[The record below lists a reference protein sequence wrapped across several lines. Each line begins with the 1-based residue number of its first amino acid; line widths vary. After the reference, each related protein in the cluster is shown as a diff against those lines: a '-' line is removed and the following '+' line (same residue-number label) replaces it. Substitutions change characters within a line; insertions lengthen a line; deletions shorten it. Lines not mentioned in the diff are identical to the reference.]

1 MIHSEDSDEQHAG
14 LRSLQTLSVFA
25 VRWRIASPEGSRVL
39 HIGDS
44 LIFVSGTEN
53 GDEQHAASLVEL
65 ALTLLHLCDCL
76 ALPNGSRMRLQMSM
90 HTGEVMSGL
99 VGNMSL
105 KYG

>member
-1 MIHSEDSDEQHAG
+1 MTSSMPACSWAW
-14 LRSLQTLSVFA
+14 RSLQSCCVSALNWQTATSESLSVLS
-25 VRWRIASPEGSRVL
+25 V
-39 HIGDS
+39 GDT

-53 GDEQHAASLVEL
+53 GDEQHAASLVGL
-65 ALTLLHLCDCL
+65 ALSLLHLCDRL
-76 ALPNGSRMRLQMSM
+76 ALPDGSRMRLQMSV